1 MNISK
6 PVRVAFTIIG
16 LITII
21 LAVIIFFTNIN
32 VPLIPNLNNK
42 NDVPY
47 DEEYEYQ
54 QRAQYS
60 FDDFLAES
68 DEVTFDE
75 LKKENPE
82 LTNSAS
88 IVDTEQR
95 EKFVETTLNNREPVL
110 HDVLI
115 LPEGITSRAM
125 VITIGDYVK
134 FSNELDRSITIEN
147 LSITDTNSKDT
158 IIDSKDNR
166 SFGFDFI
173 GEFTFKVDGVEFKVF
188 VEKYVE

>member
-1 MNISK
+1 M
-6 PVRVAFTIIG
+6 
-16 LITII
+16 
-21 LAVIIFFTNIN
+21 
-32 VPLIPNLNNK
+32 
-42 NDVPY
+42 
-47 DEEYEYQ
+47 EE
-54 QRAQYS
+54 A
-60 FDDFLAES
+60 

-75 LKKENPE
+75 LKKQNPE
-82 LTNSAS
+82 LTDSTV

-95 EKFVETTLNNREPVL
+95 KKFVETTLNNREPII

-125 VITIGDYVK
+125 VITNGDYVK

-173 GEFTFKVDGVEFKVF
+173 GEFTFEVDGVEFKVF